1 MSLYV
6 NQPLYVPMLSLSQV
20 IFEIDAKC
28 WNLQSQYYEHLQISK
43 RLTIR
48 GTNDII
54 RKINLVRVSIFF
66 EIYTKCWNLQL
77 EI

>member
-6 NQPLYVPMLSLSQV
+6 NQPLYVPMFSLF

-28 WNLQSQYYEHLQISK
+28 WNLQSQYYEHMQISK
-43 RLTIR
+43 CLTIR